1 MKPPIIKVEII
12 HIEGPLKGTIHELY
26 DSLIEIGRHPDCHVC
41 FPKDLIAI
49 SRKHLDIR
57 REGNRFMAIDHS
69 TNGTLVN
76 GKPIEEIILK
86 DGDVLTISEN
96 GPKISVLTTVIKEDE
111 LPPELRQ
118 PLSVPE
124 PTPEPDPT
132 PEPAVRNRFPEEPVE
147 IAVAAQEIKQPES
160 PKFSGKQEISASQ
173 SVQTVQKSFVIQFG
187 AKIKSYQTLP
197 IVLGS
202 GRDCDF
208 SIEHPAILGRHAQIH
223 YQNDS
228 YYVRDLTGRGL
239 ITINGMPINDEAVL
253 VADTCVSLSGK
264 GPSFQF
270 LGDGRL
276 AEIETST
283 IPTSESDQQG
293 PHMSNKQK
301 SAEKKKGI
309 WPFSKK

>member
-12 HIEGPLKGTIHELY
+12 HIEGPLKGTIQEFY

-41 FPKDLIAI
+41 FPKDMIAI

-86 DGDVLTISEN
+86 DGDVLTIGEN
-96 GPKISVLTTVIKEDE
+96 GPKISVLTTVINEDE

-124 PTPEPDPT
+124 STPEPVPIS
-132 PEPAVRNRFPEEPVE
+132 EPAVRNRFPEEPVE
-147 IAVAAQEIKQPES
+147 IAVAAQEIKQPELS
-160 PKFSGKQEISASQ
+160 KFSGKEEDSASK

-197 IVLGS
+197 IILGS
-202 GRDCDF
+202 GEDCDF

-223 YQNDS
+223 YHNDS
-228 YYVRDLTGRGL
+228 YYIRDLTGRGL
-239 ITINGMPINDEAVL
+239 ITINGRPVNDEAVL
-253 VADTCVSLSGK
+253 VADTCVSLTGK

-283 IPTSESDQQG
+283 SPANVSEQPGSQI
-293 PHMSNKQK
+293 SNNQIR
-301 SAEKKKGI
+301 AEKKKGI